1 MGENVLGVE
10 CVLRNYRLW
19 AISYRLWVLPIASC
33 LSPIAYLRKIV
44 IETSLFYKPAICL
57 PYFVID
63 HFCSLPRILPLSP
76 SMRGIKGEGCVAKI
90 SAVPDR
96 FNRGQLAG
104 FPKNQCLFWVSFIPL
119 HFPFLFLKLTNHGN
133 KGRFGYT

>member
-1 MGENVLGVE
+1 MPRQHRPVRLWRMGENVLGGE

-63 HFCSLPRILPLSP
+63 HFCSLPYPPTVPLY
-76 SMRGIKGEGCVAKI
+76 EGDKEGGL
-90 SAVPDR
+90 R
-96 FNRGQLAG
+96 R
-104 FPKNQCLFWVSFIPL
+104 KNIRCP
-119 HFPFLFLKLTNHGN
+119 
-133 KGRFGYT
+133 R